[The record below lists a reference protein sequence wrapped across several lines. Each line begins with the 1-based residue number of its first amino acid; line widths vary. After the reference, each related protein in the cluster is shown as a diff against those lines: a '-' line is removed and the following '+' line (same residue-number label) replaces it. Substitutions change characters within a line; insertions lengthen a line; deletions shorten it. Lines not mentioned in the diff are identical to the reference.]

1 MTLLKYKQTLL
12 KDIKMGKGHQSIGK
26 REGEYQKNRNGYKNN
41 QDIKREM
48 SQKQST
54 ERGLHHK
61 KDSRRGEADMDQ
73 KKKITVVGHCYNAV
87 LAVKYLETRKILEA
101 AQYASAAA
109 GLQVMRPG

>member
-1 MTLLKYKQTLL
+1 
-12 KDIKMGKGHQSIGK
+12 
-26 REGEYQKNRNGYKNN
+26 
-41 QDIKREM
+41 
-48 SQKQST
+48 
-54 ERGLHHK
+54 
-61 KDSRRGEADMDQ
+61 MDQ